1 MAQQSD
7 TDHPT
12 RPDAEPPSQVEEM
25 LLERNE
31 KKLVDVFGG
40 QITEDQ
46 ISVVIEEPKKKNA
59 ATIAAAAAALVPAQ
73 GSPSHG

>member
-1 MAQQSD
+1 MK
-7 TDHPT
+7 
-12 RPDAEPPSQVEEM
+12 QVEEM

-40 QITEDQ
+40 KITEDQ
-46 ISVVIEEPKKKNA
+46 ISVIIEEPKKKTA

-73 GSPSHG
+73 GTNH

>member
-1 MAQQSD
+1 
-7 TDHPT
+7 
-12 RPDAEPPSQVEEM
+12 M

-40 QITEDQ
+40 KIT
-46 ISVVIEEPKKKNA
+46 EEPKKKTA

-73 GSPSHG
+73 GTNH